1 MANLRIHT
9 ALGDWLAQLVS
20 AAEQGEEIW
29 YQKSA
34 AELHSLLPP
43 DIRDD
48 LRMRGLIV
56 APRDIGLLLARLK
69 AARLKQEDLRL
80 AVED

>member
-1 MANLRIHT
+1 
-9 ALGDWLAQLVS
+9 
-20 AAEQGEEIW
+20 
-29 YQKSA
+29 
-34 AELHSLLPP
+34 
-43 DIRDD
+43 
-48 LRMRGLIV
+48 MRGLIV